1 MAKEYK
7 LKRPIPKKVRFS
19 KEEWAYVDSRIK
31 ASPFKTFQNYA
42 RILLIS
48 GEVKVVDYSSLEK
61 LNREVNRI
69 GNNMNQVAK
78 LAHQFEEISAVD
90 IQNLMN
96 EVQQLK
102 DLVSSELEKEYQ
114 QERTI

>member
-1 MAKEYK
+1 MTKEYK
-7 LKRPIPKKVRFS
+7 LKRPLQKKIRFN
-19 KEEWAYVDSRIK
+19 KEEWAYVESRIK
-31 ASPFKTFQNYA
+31 DSPFNTFQNYA

-48 GEVKVVDYSSLEK
+48 GEVKIVDYSSLEK

-69 GNNMNQVAK
+69 GNNINQVAK
-78 LAHQFEEISAVD
+78 LAHQFEEISAID
-90 IQNLMN
+90 IQSLMN

-102 DLVSSELEKEYQ
+102 KLVSSELENEYR